1 MNKPTREQIE
11 HRAIELML
19 KEEKSCDFCD
29 HNKLKD
35 CFEGSCK
42 NNLMKTAL
50 RKAEE
55 ELTPKL
61 FENAKDRAIFHNK
74 LANMTVY
81 LGHTYKFFKKST
93 KPVRHM
99 RFYESPIKYDSVSE
113 HWDCVK
119 LLKEDKMY
127 SIEEL
132 LK

>member
-19 KEEKSCDFCD
+19 NEEQSCGFCD
-29 HNKLKD
+29 KID
-35 CFEGSCK
+35 CVKGPCK
-42 NNLMKTAL
+42 KVLMKTAL

-61 FENAKDRAIFHNK
+61 FENKKDRDIFYNK